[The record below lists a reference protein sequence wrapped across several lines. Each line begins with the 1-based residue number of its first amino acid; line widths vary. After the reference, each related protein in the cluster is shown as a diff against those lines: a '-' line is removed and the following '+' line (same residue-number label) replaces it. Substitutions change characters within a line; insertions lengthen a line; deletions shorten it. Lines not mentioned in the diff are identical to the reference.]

1 MPGCRLLIGICCL
14 LASVTVLAQQGRVL
28 RLAASTT
35 ILDSGLYGLLEPR
48 FFADTGYTIEI
59 HPVGTGH
66 ALKLGRM
73 GRVDVLL
80 VHSPSAERA
89 FIAEGF
95 GLARLP
101 VMHNEFFIVGPANDP
116 ANISDGINAAA
127 AFQKIAGSGQDFL
140 SRADDSG
147 THSKEM
153 QIWQRA
159 GIDPYGGRWYRET
172 GESMSNTLTR
182 ADRRQ
187 AYTLTDRGTWLAMSD
202 GLSLKRMTMGDPR
215 LANPYSVI
223 AVNPATHASVNPRA
237 ADTFIPWIRS
247 VTIQQLIADY
257 RKDGEQYFTPDAL
270 P

>member
-1 MPGCRLLIGICCL
+1 MWICCL
-14 LASVTVLAQQGRVL
+14 LASVTSLAQQAGVL

-35 ILDSGLYGLLEPR
+35 IVDSGLYGLLEPR
-48 FFADTGYTIEI
+48 FLADTGYFIEI
-59 HPVGTGH
+59 HPVGSGH

-80 VHSPSAERA
+80 VHAPSAEQA

-101 VMHNEFFIVGPANDP
+101 VMHNEFVLVGPANDP
-116 ANISDGINAAA
+116 AHISNGINAAA
-127 AFQKIAGSGQDFL
+127 ALQKIAGSGQYFL

-153 QIWQRA
+153 QVWQRA
-159 GIDPYGGRWYRET
+159 GIDPYGGHWYRET
-172 GESMSNTLTR
+172 GESMSNTLER

-187 AYTLTDRGTWLAMSD
+187 AYTLTDSGTWLAMSD
-202 GLSLKRMTMGDPR
+202 RLSLKCLTAGDPR

-223 AVNPATHASVNPRA
+223 AINPARHAQVNHQA
-237 ADTFIPWIRS
+237 ANIFIHWIRS
-247 VTIQQLIADY
+247 PAIQQLIADY